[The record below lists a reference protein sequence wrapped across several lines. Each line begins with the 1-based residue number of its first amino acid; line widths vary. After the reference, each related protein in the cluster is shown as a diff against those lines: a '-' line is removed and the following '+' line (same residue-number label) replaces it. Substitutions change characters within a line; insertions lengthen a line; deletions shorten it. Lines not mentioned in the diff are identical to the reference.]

1 MQRVSLLLHALD
13 SLMLFFPILHYFSE
27 IKNNRCVLWW
37 FDTIL
42 IASKSMVVDRLLT
55 IDRTFYCRW
64 RIWKRRGGVGLQWQ
78 WKILMPPHSCSYLT
92 SQFRIKIIFWFIL
105 RMNQNLKII
114 KNYMIHII
122 FHISKN
128 RLLNI

>member
-1 MQRVSLLLHALD
+1 
-13 SLMLFFPILHYFSE
+13 
-27 IKNNRCVLWW
+27 
-37 FDTIL
+37 
-42 IASKSMVVDRLLT
+42 
-55 IDRTFYCRW
+55 
-64 RIWKRRGGVGLQWQ
+64 
-78 WKILMPPHSCSYLT
+78 LT